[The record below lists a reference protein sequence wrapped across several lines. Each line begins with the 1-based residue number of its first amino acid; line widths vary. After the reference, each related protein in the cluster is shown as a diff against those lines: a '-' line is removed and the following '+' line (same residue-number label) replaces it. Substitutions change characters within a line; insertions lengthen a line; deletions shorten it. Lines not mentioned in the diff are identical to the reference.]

1 MDDALRLLTVQ
12 FLEWVGGA
20 PRTYGEAMA
29 AWRTSCPRLPVW
41 EDAVAEGLVR
51 VEPLDGAAMAE
62 SPVRLTPEGAAL
74 AAGGAPVAS

>member
-1 MDDALRLLTVQ
+1 MDDALRLLTLQ

-41 EDAVAEGLVR
+41 EDAVADGLVR
-51 VEPLDGAAMAE
+51 VEPLDGAAMADC
-62 SPVRLTPEGAAL
+62 PVRLTPQGAARAAGSAPL
-74 AAGGAPVAS
+74 AA